1 MTRRLAMAIILVAV
15 SAAWYL
21 TLPPQ
26 PVSLAAAAGDSDP
39 VRGVIH
45 VHTRRSDGTGTVDDV
60 ARAAAQAGLGFI
72 ILTDH
77 GDATREPD
85 RPIYRSGV
93 LCIDAVEISTSGG
106 HVVALGLGKAPY
118 PLAGEARDVV
128 EDIARLGGMSIS
140 AHPGSNKPEL
150 RWTEWSTP
158 FDGLEWLNGDSEWRD
173 ESPRTLARVLLAY
186 PGRRSSALA
195 LLLDRPGD
203 ILRRWDELTARR
215 RVTAVAGSD
224 AHARLGLRTLG
235 EPYDRTATLPLPGY
249 AQVFRTFSITLPQ
262 LTLTGNAVDDA
273 AAVLTEIRAGHVYS
287 TIDAVAAPALL
298 SFSASTSDRSAMPGD
313 EWQPHGPVTMRVATD
328 APGRNEIRLI
338 RNGEVMASTRGTILE
353 QTVPP
358 TPAVYRVEVQ
368 FPGAPGEPPVPWI
381 LSNPIY
387 LRASGQNVSTPPRPP
402 ATRVAVRYD
411 NGPATGWRFEKS
423 ERASAALDVIGAV
436 GGTQL
441 LMRYALSGTIGA
453 GPFVA
458 FVMPAGSDLAT
469 YDRLTFDA
477 RADHPM
483 RLSVQVRA
491 PQGPAGERWQ
501 RSVYVDDTP
510 RTVTVYFDDMTA
522 VGTTTSPH
530 PPLDRVES
538 VLFVVDTVNTKP
550 GISGQIWIDA
560 VKYAR

>member
-1 MTRRLAMAIILVAV
+1 MTRRLTMAISVVAV
-15 SAAWYL
+15 GAAWYL
-21 TLPPQ
+21 TLPPP
-26 PVSLAAAAGDSDP
+26 PVSLSAAGSGADP

-60 ARAAAQAGLGFI
+60 ARAAAEAGLDFV

-85 RPIYRSGV
+85 RPTYRSGV

-118 PLAGEARDVV
+118 PLAGEARDVID
-128 EDIARLGGMSIS
+128 DIARLGGMSIS
-140 AHPGSNKPEL
+140 AHPDSNKPEL
-150 RWTEWSTP
+150 RWTDWSAS

-173 ESPRTLARVLLAY
+173 ESPRMLARVLLAF
-186 PGRRSSALA
+186 PGRQSSALA
-195 LLLDRPGD
+195 LLLDRPD
-203 ILRRWDELTARR
+203 ETLRRWDDLTQRR

-235 EPYDRTATLPLPGY
+235 EPYDRASLPLPGY

-262 LTLTGNAVDDA
+262 LTLRGNPVDDA
-273 AAVLTEIRAGHVYS
+273 AAVLAEIRAGHLYS
-287 TIDAVAAPALL
+287 TIDAVATPAQL
-298 SFSASTSDRSAMPGD
+298 SFSASGTDSSAMAGD
-313 EWQPHGPVTMRVATD
+313 EIRPHGPVTVRAATN
-328 APGRNEIRLI
+328 APGSDEIRLM
-338 RNGEVMASTRGTILE
+338 RNGEVMASTRGAVLE

-358 TPAVYRVEVQ
+358 TPAVYRVEVN
-368 FPGAPGEPPVPWI
+368 FPGAPGEPPIPWI
-381 LSNPIY
+381 VSNPIY
-387 LRASGQNVSTPPRPP
+387 VRASRETPVTP
-402 ATRVAVRYD
+402 ARSSAARVAVRYD

-436 GGTQL
+436 DGTQL
-441 LMRYALSGTIGA
+441 LMRYALGGSVA
-453 GPFVA
+453 ESPFVA
-458 FVMPAGSDLAT
+458 FVMPAGSELAT
-469 YDRLTFDA
+469 YDRLMFNV

-483 RLSVQVRA
+483 RLSVQVRV

-510 RTVTVYFDDMTA
+510 RTLTVFFDDMTA
-522 VGTTTSPH
+522 AGTTTSPR

-538 VLFVVDTVNTKP
+538 VLFVVDSVNTKP
-550 GISGQIWIDA
+550 GTSGQVWIDD